1 MNICKAQTS
10 LLACPSRVG
19 GDTLYLTQNRSRKI
33 TLRVKPQGCLRVPS
47 LKPVHRAGDGSHTLA
62 ASRLFT
68 CQRAGHLR
76 VQGDRNSFR
85 HYCRDAT
92 SRRVASPWVAECYK
106 CFPPCQSAVQNSSAT
121 CCGRVSNHS
130 KQGRGILSTVS
141 AVSTAGCHRSTIHK
155 NLKFRELLDA
165 DPITTRK

>member
-68 CQRAGHLR
+68 CQRALDSAYRGIAN
-76 VQGDRNSFR
+76 VRNRFR
-85 HYCRDAT
+85 DLASWGSGILAAT
-92 SRRVASPWVAECYK
+92 SA
-106 CFPPCQSAVQNSSAT
+106 
-121 CCGRVSNHS
+121 
-130 KQGRGILSTVS
+130 LSI
-141 AVSTAGCHRSTIHK
+141 GC
-155 NLKFRELLDA
+155 
-165 DPITTRK
+165 